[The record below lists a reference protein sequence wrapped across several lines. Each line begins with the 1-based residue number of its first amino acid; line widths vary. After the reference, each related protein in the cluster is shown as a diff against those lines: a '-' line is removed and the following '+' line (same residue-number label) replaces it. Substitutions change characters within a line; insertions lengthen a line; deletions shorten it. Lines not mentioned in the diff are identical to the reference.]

1 MKELKQ
7 IGYVH
12 FYITDECFEIYS
24 IVEDLCKGLEQYVSA
39 VRCQKDYADIEF
51 KYSPYVTH
59 YSIKCGFNKHHM
71 LLMDTYHPL
80 EHVKSYGIPF
90 VDWQRYDDALHESQQ
105 ISILQNKV
113 LKNIKCAF
121 LKANTKK

>member
-1 MKELKQ
+1 MKQLKQ

-12 FYITDECFEIYS
+12 FYITDDSSEIYY
-24 IVEDLCKGLEQYVSA
+24 IVENICQNLEQYVSA
-39 VRCQKDYADIEF
+39 VRCEKNYADIEF
-51 KYSPYVTH
+51 KYSPYASH

-80 EHVKSYGIPF
+80 EHVKPYGIPF
-90 VDWQRYDDALHESQQ
+90 TDWQRYDDALHESQQ

-113 LKNIKCAF
+113 LKNIKSAF